1 MRMSHF
7 DDHPLEF
14 FCSGK
19 FSDDQKSG
27 TIVVNASKGEE
38 STVSPTIYKS
48 ELRNV
53 AAPDLDGHA
62 VVDSPGNRGVDVK
75 CENAAT
81 RSTSVFGA
89 AKNVSSDSISTKLW
103 LNETPDAPM
112 EKSGGASD
120 VCLAS
125 IRRMRASACISV

>member
-48 ELRNV
+48 ERMNV
-53 AAPDLDGHA
+53 LAPDLDGRV
-62 VVDSPGNRGVDVK
+62 VVDSPDNRGVDVT

-81 RSTSVFGA
+81 RIDECFWRGEGRFFRL
-89 AKNVSSDSISTKLW
+89 KLHKA
-103 LNETPDAPM
+103 LLERD
-112 EKSGGASD
+112 
-120 VCLAS
+120 
-125 IRRMRASACISV
+125 I